1 MQHLSSF
8 VLYLTASSQVGRRAF
23 TMSTRRTTTT
33 RASAIKRE
41 ATGMASASTNKNKG
55 KNPKASPPVKKAKPS
70 PKPKS
75 QKSSSSNTET
85 AQVPWYHVFT
95 KGGADYN
102 QYMREEWS
110 FEKRGDQAL
119 FEKVCLE
126 GSQSGL
132 SWQTI
137 LRKRE
142 AYRKTFHN
150 FDPHKVAKMT
160 SDDLERILNSQG
172 DARET
177 VVRHRGKLEA
187 VINNAKC
194 LLEMQKE
201 TGDSETAL
209 DTFLWAFVD
218 DKPILNRWGES
229 FNPYDY
235 GSLKQS
241 PSQSTESQAM
251 SKALKQKG
259 WKFVGPTTCYALMQS
274 SGMIIDHPVCAP
286 EWEQARQRLLS
297 RPGGFQERDSTK

>member
-1 MQHLSSF
+1 MKHLSSSL
-8 VLYLTASSQVGRRAF
+8 LYLITSSKGGHRAF
-23 TMSTRRTTTT
+23 TMSTRRTT
-33 RASAIKRE
+33 RASAGKRDAAGSVDSNK
-41 ATGMASASTNKNKG
+41 ATT
-55 KNPKASPPVKKAKPS
+55 KASPPAKKAKS
-70 PKPKS
+70 YPKKAAS
-75 QKSSSSNTET
+75 KNSSVSSGSDAN
-85 AQVPWYHVFT
+85 VPWYHVFT
-95 KGGADYN
+95 KGDAEYN
-102 QYMREEWS
+102 LYMREEWS

-119 FEKVCLE
+119 FEKICLE
-126 GSQSGL
+126 GAQSGL

-160 SDDLERILNSQG
+160 SDDLERILSLQA
-172 DARET
+172 DPRET

-201 TGDSETAL
+201 TGNSKMAL
-209 DTFLWAFVD
+209 DKFLWAFVD
-218 DKPILNRWGES
+218 NKPILNRWGENFDPHDS
-229 FNPYDY
+229 

-241 PSQSTESQAM
+241 PSQSAESQAM
-251 SKALKQKG
+251 SKALKQNG

-274 SGMIIDHPVCAP
+274 SGMIIDHPVGTP

-297 RPGGFQERDSTK
+297 RPGGFQEKE